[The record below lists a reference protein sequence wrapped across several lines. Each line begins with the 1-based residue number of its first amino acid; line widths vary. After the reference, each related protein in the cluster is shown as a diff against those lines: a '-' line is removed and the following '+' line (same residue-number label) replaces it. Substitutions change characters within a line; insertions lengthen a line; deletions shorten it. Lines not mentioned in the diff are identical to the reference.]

1 MDRNKELNRQVRK
14 PIPIHAYHLPFLNHD
29 LFSAIRTIF
38 LASRFCLPGIAPK
51 MCEEIGDRSNHQLLV
66 LGIKVSQPGNRINL
80 LHKKGIQQEHSLH

>member
-1 MDRNKELNRQVRK
+1 MDRNKELNRLVRK
-14 PIPIHAYHLPFLNHD
+14 PIPIHAYHLPILNHD

-66 LGIKVSQPGNRINL
+66 LSIEVSQPGNRVNL